1 MFATT
6 DKPDQAASGLAA
18 LVLLLRFH
26 GIGANSEQIGHRF
39 DGNIGVQE
47 MLLCAKEFGL
57 KARAYR
63 SNWQRLSKTPL
74 PGIAVLRDGSFLILG
89 KASGDQILVQNPLLS
104 RPILMSALRIRGG
117 LGWPDCADDGSRW
130 DSWSFRV
137 ALTSAGFSAPAQIP
151 LSAW

>member
-1 MFATT
+1 MFVTT
-6 DKPDQAASGLAA
+6 DKPDQAESGLAA

-26 GIGANSEQIGHRF
+26 GIGANPEQIGHRF

-74 PGIAVLRDGSFLILG
+74 PASRCCVMAVILILG
-89 KASGDQILVQNPLLS
+89 KASEDQVLVQNPLLS
-104 RPILMSALRIRGG
+104 RPILMSRSEFEAV
-117 LGWPDCADDGSRW
+117 WDGR
-130 DSWSFRV
+130 
-137 ALTSAGFSAPAQIP
+137 LC
-151 LSAW
+151 